1 LIGAIDAAARGQP
14 SLSPDATAVVLDH
27 VRTYPDR
34 RRAADTETDLS
45 WRELE
50 VLALLVEGK
59 ENMEIAQALSISSRT
74 VKHHHIS
81 SIFVK
86 LNVPKP
92 HAGCGGGALARP
104 GLDIPGLRASEV
116 HADAHPWSGVR
127 SPDVSCSLNG
137 NGQMAH

>member
-14 SLSPDATAVVLDH
+14 SWSPDATAVVLDH

-74 VKHHHIS
+74 VKHHIS

-116 HADAHPWSGVR
+116 HTDGSSVVGR
-127 SPDVSCSLNG
+127 SKPRCFMQLER